1 MKKISLTNQ
10 PPLHQPHIASRLD
23 RRAMWREATRFL
35 TLGILLLAVP
45 LVARAQ
51 LQTDFGKNL
60 LPQKQE
66 TPEPESAEL
75 TIDYHLSN
83 TFNNHIELGLSV
95 DAYTSSLAGQENPQ
109 LEGLIQ
115 RAGVN
120 LRAQLPIAQRV
131 RLNLQYAP
139 EIENYT
145 GAQGKLNEF
154 DAFTDAFLTELSFQ
168 PTEKLPAVVASH
180 RFQRLARTS
189 NVYNNTQR
197 RLGIRFGRILEY
209 HLRIHRFDDESSLR
223 EDFLLIGSTM
233 HKATARLQFSLSKQ
247 ILAKTEYGLEY
258 GNYQTNL
265 NNLILGVT
273 GLADDEHRRDTRH
286 FAAAKLLQVAADRLV
301 FQQELNLFANRSNV
315 NFFNFTSAEA
325 AVSTFYRLNTARSF
339 RLRLSR
345 LWVQFNGRQ
354 IRNET
359 GMSPENAYSVRK
371 NWRRDTQFGILA
383 QANWQIQPY
392 LTLNAEYQFT
402 QNRTNEAEP
411 LLDFLN
417 YHHSIVSLS
426 LRGNY

>member
-10 PPLHQPHIASRLD
+10 PQLHQPHIASRLD
-23 RRAMWREATRFL
+23 RRAMWREATRFF

-66 TPEPESAEL
+66 TPQPESAQL
-75 TIDYHLSN
+75 TIDTHLTN
-83 TFNNHIELGLSV
+83 TYNNHIELGLSV
-95 DAYTSSLAGQENPQ
+95 DPYTSSLAGQENPQ

-115 RAGVN
+115 RAGLN
-120 LRAQLPIAQRV
+120 LRAELPIAQRV

-154 DAFTDAFLTELSFQ
+154 DAFTDTFLTELSFQ
-168 PTEKLPAVVASH
+168 PTEKLPAIVATH
-180 RFQRLARTS
+180 QFQRLTRTS

-197 RLGIRFGRILEY
+197 QLGIRFGRILEY
-209 HLRIHRFDDESSLR
+209 QHHIHRFDDESSLR
-223 EDFLLIGSTM
+223 EDFLLIGSTT
-233 HKATARLQFSLSKQ
+233 HKATTRLQFSLAKQ
-247 ILAKTEYGLEY
+247 ILAKTEYRLEHAT
-258 GNYQTNL
+258 YQTNL

-286 FAAAKLLQVAADRLV
+286 LAAAKLLQVAADRLV

-315 NFFNFTSAEA
+315 NFFNFTSVET

-354 IRNET
+354 LHDET
-359 GMSPENAYSVRK
+359 GLSPENASVRK
-371 NWRRDTQFGILA
+371 NYRRDTQFGILA
-383 QANWQIQPY
+383 QANWQILPY
-392 LTLNAEYQFT
+392 LTLNAEYRFT
-402 QNRTNEAEP
+402 QNRTNETEP

-417 YHHSIVSLS
+417 YQHSIISVS